1 MSSAV
6 FSLFL
11 QSRLDW
17 ADFTAAIWP
26 AEAQGLQVGEVG
38 EVGQAGN
45 VVVGQVEVNQ
55 LEQVCQT
62 LQVFISILNILYPS
76 TTYSYL
82 FDAVLM

>member
-1 MSSAV
+1 M
-6 FSLFL
+6 
-11 QSRLDW
+11 
-17 ADFTAAIWP
+17 
-26 AEAQGLQVGEVG
+26 G
-38 EVGQAGN
+38 EVGQAGD
-45 VVVGQVEVNQ
+45 VVVGQVEVDQ